1 MSMMPAQSIRRR
13 PMVTG
18 LVLTLTLAAFTPA
31 SAGHG
36 DRGHHGHVRKLS
48 ERARD
53 EAKAKG
59 KDKLD
64 VIVRFRRDPGS
75 AERLLVQAFGGQV
88 RRQHRSRWM
97 TVRMPGRLVAALADR
112 DDVEFLTVDA
122 PISAAASWDVS
133 REVAGL
139 PPADQPE
146 SALKGAGVTIAML
159 DSGVAAHP
167 EIQTLVAAVDL
178 VGTYDPTF
186 DPGSSVDGDGHGTH
200 VAGIMVGN
208 GTHSSG
214 RFVGVAPDA
223 GLVSVRVLDDQ
234 GRGRTSDML
243 AGLQWVLD
251 HKDAYG
257 IRVLNLSLG
266 HAVFEPAEFD
276 PLVQAVDTL
285 WDAGIVVVCA
295 AGNNG
300 RDGHGTITS
309 PCNSR
314 KVITVGALNER
325 KTLDRADDTV
335 ATYSSRG
342 PTYYDLI
349 AKPDLIA
356 PGNRIVSVRAAGSYL
371 DLLTPDRRVAA
382 DEGQPLLFEHLEMS
396 GTSMAAPF
404 VAGAAALMVEQE
416 PSLNPATV
424 KARLMVSARKFELGD
439 PFATGAGLLDIDA
452 ALHATGQVAVAPS
465 PLVFPD
471 ETTGTMSVENTATLW
486 ADASFSLADLWST
499 AVLWSDA
506 PDGTQA
512 LLSSYAVLW
521 TDATGILWPDEGTA
535 EANATLWGESTLW
548 SEAVLW
554 SDEECVSL
562 GGALVEDP

>member
-1 MSMMPAQSIRRR
+1 
-13 PMVTG
+13 MVTG
-18 LVLTLTLAAFTPA
+18 LVVALALAVFTPA
-31 SAGHG
+31 SADHGH
-36 DRGHHGHVRKLS
+36 RGQQRHVRKLS
-48 ERARD
+48 EKARD

-64 VIVRFRRDPGS
+64 VIVRFRRDPGA
-75 AERLLVQAFGGQV
+75 AERLLVQAFGGEV

-97 TVRMPGRLVAALADR
+97 TVRMPGRLVEALADK
-112 DDVEFLTVDA
+112 DEVEFLTVDA
-122 PISAAASWDVS
+122 PIFAAASWDVS

-139 PPADQPE
+139 PPADQPA

-167 EIQTLVAAVDL
+167 EIQTLVAAVDF

-214 RFVGVAPDA
+214 RFVGVAPEA

-266 HAVFEPAEFD
+266 HAVFESAEFD

-325 KTLDRADDTV
+325 KTLDRTDDTV
-335 ATYSSRG
+335 TTYSSRG
-342 PTYYDLI
+342 PTRLDLI

-356 PGNRIVSVRAAGSYL
+356 PGNRIVSTRAAGSYL
-371 DLLTPDRRVAA
+371 DLLTPERRVAGNPGTS
-382 DEGQPLLFEHLEMS
+382 DCFGEVLEHFEMS

-404 VAGAAALMVEQE
+404 VAGTAALMVEQE

-424 KARLMVSARKFELGD
+424 KARLMVSAKKFSLGD

-471 ETTGTMSVENTATLW
+471 EASGTISVENTATLW
-486 ADASFSLADLWST
+486 ADESFSLAQLWS
-499 AVLWSDA
+499 S
-506 PDGTQA
+506 
-512 LLSSYAVLW
+512 AVLW
-521 TDATGILWPDEGTA
+521 TDAPEGEPLLTSNAVLWTDANSLLWPDEGTA
-535 EANATLWGESTLW
+535 EATATLWGESTLW

-554 SDEECVSL
+554 PDEECVNAILESL
-562 GGALVEDP
+562 GALIEDP

>member
-1 MSMMPAQSIRRR
+1 MMPAPTIRRR
-13 PMVTG
+13 PMITG
-18 LVLTLTLAAFTPA
+18 LVLALTLAAFTPA

-36 DRGHHGHVRKLS
+36 NRGHQGHVRKLS
-48 ERARD
+48 DKARD

-59 KDKLD
+59 NDNLD
-64 VIVRFRRDPGS
+64 VIVRFRRDPGA

-97 TVRMPGRLVAALADR
+97 TVRMPGRLVAALADK

-122 PISAAASWDVS
+122 PISSAASWDIS

-167 EIQTLVAAVDL
+167 EIQTLVAAVDF

-186 DPGSSVDGDGHGTH
+186 NPASSVDGDGHGTH
-200 VAGIMVGN
+200 VAGILVGN
-208 GTHSSG
+208 GTHSLG
-214 RFVGVAPDA
+214 RFVGVAPEA
-223 GLVSVRVLDDQ
+223 GLVSVRVLDDE
-234 GRGRTSDML
+234 GRGRTSDMM

-266 HAVFEPAEFD
+266 HAVFESAELD
-276 PLVQAVDTL
+276 PLVQAVDTV
-285 WDAGIVVVCA
+285 WDAGIVVVCS

-325 KTLDRADDTV
+325 KTLDLTDDTV

-342 PTYYDLI
+342 PTRLDLI

-356 PGNRIVSVRAAGSYL
+356 PGNRIVSARAAGSYL
-371 DLLTPDRRVAA
+371 DMLAPLRRVAA
-382 DEGQPLLFEHLEMS
+382 DASHPGVFEHLELS

-424 KARLMVSARKFELGD
+424 KARLMLSARKFALGD

-452 ALHATGQVAVAPS
+452 ALQTTGQVLVAPS

-471 ETTGTMSVENTATLW
+471 EASGTMSVENTATLW
-486 ADASFSLADLWST
+486 AESAFSLANLWST

-506 PDGTQA
+506 PDGNQP
-512 LLSSYAVLW
+512 LVSSYAVLW
-521 TDATGILWPDEGTA
+521 TDATGVLWPDEGTA

-554 SDEECVSL
+554 SDEECQSL
-562 GGALVEDP
+562 STLIDDDP